1 MVRLFG
7 PLVGLFFAVALL
19 WSFGNG
25 AYNAVTQPT
34 PPSAEKLFH
43 MHPKEVEFSFDSAF
57 GTFDKAQL
65 QRGFKVYQEV
75 CSNCHSLK
83 QVAFRDLTQLGYNE
97 AEVKAIAKN
106 WGTKAQTFDSKTGDR
121 GERPNLPSDH
131 FPPVYYAGQ
140 GVPPDLSLIAKSR
153 HGGAQYIHSL
163 LTGYVDQAGYKN
175 EAGQELLKMFPDA
188 KTPDGLYFNPYFA
201 NLNLAMPAPLVSD
214 GQVTYSDGTKATVDQ
229 MAQDVSAFLTWT
241 AEPKLDKRKQTGWP
255 VLGFLLAA
263 TVLAYLAK
271 RNVWAD
277 KH

>member
-34 PPSAEKLFH
+34 PPSVESLFH
-43 MHPKEVEFSFDSAF
+43 KHPKEVAFSFDGPF

-65 QRGFKVYQEV
+65 QRGFKIYQEV

-106 WGTKAQTFDSKTGDR
+106 WGNKAQTFDPKTGDR
-121 GERPNLPSDH
+121 GDRPNLPSDH

-140 GVPPDLSLIAKSR
+140 GNPPDLSLIAKAR

-163 LTGYVDQAGYKN
+163 LTGYTDQAGYKN

-201 NLNLAMPAPLVSD
+201 NLNLAMPQPLTSD

-229 MAQDVSAFLTWT
+229 MAMDVSAFLTWT